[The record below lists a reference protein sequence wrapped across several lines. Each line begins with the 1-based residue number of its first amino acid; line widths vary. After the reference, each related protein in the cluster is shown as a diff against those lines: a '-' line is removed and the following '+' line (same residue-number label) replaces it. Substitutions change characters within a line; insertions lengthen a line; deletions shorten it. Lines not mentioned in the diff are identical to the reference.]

1 MVRSRDHLWI
11 LNIYYFIQPSKQYFV
26 YVFMAVTNTR
36 HRRELVLVSRMS
48 VVIHDHAPMWKNP
61 ATVFVLLQSNFKG
74 NLCLL

>member
-1 MVRSRDHLWI
+1 M
-11 LNIYYFIQPSKQYFV
+11 
-26 YVFMAVTNTR
+26 
-36 HRRELVLVSRMS
+36 LVSGMS